1 MANVLR
7 RCFLALVSVLLPVL
21 VPALVFSSLVVVAS
35 AAVPKNTIGK
45 TGSGIF
51 RGQRVNYILV
61 NGRMMFDGDIVLDHV
76 DQILKNYNP
85 GGTIDYLQYRWPP
98 VGGVFQI
105 PYMIDPASGDAA
117 NINTAI
123 SAYNAALSGVIQWVP
138 YTNQTDY
145 IDFDLTDASGSGE
158 GFSYIGRVGGKQI
171 IGGAINCTVATIL
184 HEMGHATGFWH
195 EQMRPD
201 RDNYVTVNFNN
212 MITTVYSDS
221 TIQLDDMQALTLYDW
236 SSIMEYSAEDFSKNG
251 NPVIETIPAG
261 MPLSN
266 AVGYSAGDVDAI
278 KRLYSAAPTEVT
290 IATNPAGLQV
300 TVDGNLVT
308 TPQTYNWPLY
318 STHTLAVPNTVQTQT
333 GDIQGSTTSTTF
345 YYTYG
350 RWNDSGAQ
358 SHTITVLPGNNE
370 VAFPATSPAVTVYM
384 ASFIQLVPYTNVAYP
399 VGAGTITPT
408 PAPQSYPGSSEV
420 FYVARQPVTLTAAP
434 SPGQN
439 FYQYI
444 DSPFWVEG
452 GLSVNPKT
460 FLAPDTGNPIN
471 MTTYFTPASSPIYTV
486 DSNPDGSQFYVVVDG
501 GYWPAP
507 TSFSPYYNSAWSAG
521 SNHTIAVSNPE
532 YPWAFNT
539 RYAFTSWSDSGA
551 LSHSVT
557 LPSGS
562 TNYTATLQPQYYLSD
577 YANEPCAGTIGVTPP
592 SPTGDSF
599 YPGGTGLTFTA
610 TANPGWTFTE
620 WQQNLSS
627 TSNPLTVTMND
638 ELTGIADFN
647 TIATPLTMTSIS
659 PAAAVAGS
667 SPITMTIN
675 GTGFTGPSGSG
686 TVVFVDNTF
695 VANTFVNASQ
705 LKVTVSST
713 DLATPGG
720 IQVFA
725 ENYPSGASCA
735 AYQALP
741 FNVASS
747 PIVTPT
753 PLSETFAPQL
763 VGTTSAT
770 KAITLKNTSS
780 SSVSINSIAATG
792 NFAITSNTCGS
803 SLASGASCKL
813 AVDFTPTV
821 GGTITGSLAVSD
833 SAPDSPQTVALSG
846 TGNLPLSIAP
856 ASLAF
861 GAESVGNTSA
871 AKTVSLTNNQSSTLS
886 LSFAASGNYAINAAG
901 TTCGTSLAS
910 KAKCNIAVTFSPST
924 AGAINGAVSISDG
937 TLFTPQLV
945 PLSGT
950 GSGGS
955 TAPLTFSPATLSF
968 NPEAVGTTSAGKPVT
983 VKNTSATALTLNS
996 IATSGDF
1003 SANAGATTPCTTGLS
1018 LGTGKTCTLSITF
1031 SPAIGASGAINGAVV
1046 ISDNA
1051 SVGQQTL
1058 DVKGTAALPLTFAP
1072 TSLTFAAQTVA
1083 TTSAAQTVTVAN
1095 NLAASVSP
1103 VITGSGDFAVV
1114 PGGATPCSSTLAA
1127 HSKCTFTVTF
1137 TPSAVGSRTSA
1148 ITVTDASNPGV
1159 QTMNVSGTG
1168 Q

>member
-1 MANVLR
+1 MAKVLR
-7 RCFLALVSVLLPVL
+7 RSLSPLVLFFS
-21 VPALVFSSLVVVAS
+21 ALVFFCCVFAAG

-45 TGSGIF
+45 TGSGIY
-51 RGQRVNYILV
+51 RGQRVNYVVV
-61 NGRMMFDGDIVLDHV
+61 NGRMMFDGDMVLDHV
-76 DQILKNYNP
+76 DHVLKNYNP
-85 GGTIDYLQYRWPP
+85 GGTIDYLQYRWPL
-98 VGGVFQI
+98 VGSVFQI
-105 PYMIDPASGDAA
+105 PYMIDPASGDAT
-117 NINTAI
+117 NINAAI
-123 SAYNAALSGVIQWVP
+123 STYNASLSGVIQWVP

-145 IDFDLTDASGSGE
+145 IDFDLTDSSGSGE

-171 IGGAINCTVATIL
+171 IGGATNCTVATLL

-195 EQMRPD
+195 EQIRPD
-201 RDNYVTVNFNN
+201 RDNYVTMNFSN

-221 TIQLDDMQALTLYDW
+221 TIQRDDMQPLTLYDW

-251 NPVIETIPAG
+251 NPVIETIPPG

-266 AVGYSAGDVDAI
+266 LVGYSAGDIDAI
-278 KRLYSAAPTEVT
+278 QRLYSAAPTEVT

-300 TVDGNLVT
+300 TVDGQNVI

-318 STHTLAVPNTVQTQT
+318 STHTLSVASPVQTQT

-399 VGAGTITPT
+399 VGTGTIAAT
-408 PAPQSYPGSSEV
+408 PAPQSYPGSGDV
-420 FYVARQPVTLTAAP
+420 FYIARQPVTLTASP
-434 SPGQN
+434 NPGQN

-460 FLAPDTGNPIN
+460 FLAPDTGNPIA
-471 MTTYFTPASSPIYTV
+471 MTTDFAPTSSPIYTF
-486 DSNPDGSQFYVVVDG
+486 DSNPDGSQFYVILDG

-507 TSFSPYYNSAWSAG
+507 ISFSPFYNPAWNPG
-521 SNHTIAVSNPE
+521 SNHTIAVPNPE

-557 LPSGS
+557 LPSTS
-562 TNYTATLQPQYYLSD
+562 ANYTATLQPQYYLSD
-577 YANEPCAGTIGVTPP
+577 YANEPCAGTIGVIPS

-599 YPGGTGLTFTA
+599 YPGGTPLTFTA

-620 WQQNLSS
+620 WQQNLSG
-627 TSNPLTVTMND
+627 TANPLTVTMND

-659 PAAAVAGS
+659 PAAAIAHS

-695 VANTFVNASQ
+695 VANTFVNANQ
-705 LKVTVSST
+705 LKVTVSAT

-763 VGTTSAT
+763 VGSTSAA

-780 SSVSINSIAATG
+780 SSVSIHSVAATG
-792 NFAITSNTCGS
+792 NFAITSNGCGS
-803 SLASGASCKL
+803 NLASGASCKV

-846 TGNLPLSIAP
+846 TGSLPLSLAP

-861 GAESVGNTSA
+861 GTEPVGNTSA
-871 AKTVSLTNNQSSTLS
+871 AKTVSLTNNQASTLS
-886 LSFAASGNYAINAAG
+886 LSFAASGNYAINSTG
-901 TTCGTSLAS
+901 TTCGTTLAS
-910 KAKCNIAVTFSPST
+910 KAKCNVAITFSPAT
-924 AGAINGAVSISDG
+924 AGAINGAVTISDG
-937 TLFTPQLV
+937 TSFTPQLV
-945 PLSGT
+945 ALSGT

-968 NPEAVGTTSAGKPVT
+968 NPEAAGTTSAGKPVT
-983 VKNTSATALTLNS
+983 VKNTSASALTLNS
-996 IATSGDF
+996 IASSGDF
-1003 SANAGATTPCTTGLS
+1003 SAAAGGATPCKTGLS
-1018 LGTGKTCTLSITF
+1018 LGAGKTCTLSVAF
-1031 SPAIGASGAINGAVV
+1031 SPALGASGAINGAVV
-1046 ISDNA
+1046 ISDTA
-1051 SVGQQTL
+1051 SVGQQIL
-1058 DVKGTAALPLTFAP
+1058 DVKGTAALPLTFTP
-1072 TSLTFAAQTVA
+1072 TSLTFTAQTVA
-1083 TTSAAQTVTVAN
+1083 TTSAAQTVTIAN
-1095 NLAASVSP
+1095 NLATSVSP
-1103 VITGSGDFAVV
+1103 VLAGSGDFAVV
-1114 PGGATPCSSTLAA
+1114 PGGTTPCASTLAA

-1148 ITVTDASNPGV
+1148 ITVTDASNPSV